1 MFSGQKVQVEKP
13 DPSHTLL
20 QFLRNDLGLY
30 GTKLGCGEGGCGACT
45 VMVSHMQNEKI
56 HHNSVNACLAPL
68 CGMHGT
74 AITTVEG
81 IGSTRTKLHAVQQKL
96 ADAHGSQC
104 GFCTPGIVMSM
115 YTLLRNNPSPKM
127 EDIETYFQVQYIK
140 MFKKHKFWKI
150 IILEFV
156 LGKSLQMYWIQA
168 HYRRIQCFC
177 L

>member
-1 MFSGQKVQVEKP
+1 M
-13 DPSHTLL
+13 

-45 VMVSHMQNEKI
+45 VMISHMENEKI

-115 YTLLRNNPSPKM
+115 YTLLRNNPCPKM
-127 EDIETYFQVQYIK
+127 EDIETYFQV
-140 MFKKHKFWKI
+140 
-150 IILEFV
+150 
-156 LGKSLQMYWIQA
+156 
-168 HYRRIQCFC
+168 
-177 L
+177 